1 MDNQIVDIPK
11 RIGKDKY
18 GLRELKVGDSKFF
31 PMCWDEVPR
40 LQRRL
45 LSAAK
50 SRSIKLVTRSVIED
64 GDEGVRL
71 WRIR

>member
-40 LQRRL
+40 MQRRL

-64 GDEGVRL
+64 GDEGVRI
-71 WRIR
+71 WRTE

>member
-40 LQRRL
+40 MQRKLR
-45 LSAAK
+45 SAAE
-50 SRSIKLVTRSVIED
+50 SRSIKVVTRSVIED

>member
-40 LQRRL
+40 MQRKLR
-45 LSAAK
+45 SAAM

-71 WRIR
+71 WRTE

>member
-1 MDNQIVDIPK
+1 MGNQIVDIPK

-40 LQRRL
+40 MQRKLR
-45 LSAAK
+45 SAAM

>member
-40 LQRRL
+40 MQRKLR
-45 LSAAK
+45 SAAM

-64 GDEGVRL
+64 GDEGMRL

>member
-40 LQRRL
+40 MQRKLR
-45 LSAAK
+45 SAAK
-50 SRSIKLVTRSVIED
+50 SRSIKVVTRSVIED

-71 WRIR
+71 WRTE

>member
-18 GLRELKVGDSKFF
+18 GLRELNVGDSKFF

-40 LQRRL
+40 MQRKLRA
-45 LSAAK
+45 AAK

-64 GDEGVRL
+64 GDEGMRL

>member
-31 PMCWDEVPR
+31 PMYWGEVPR
-40 LQRRL
+40 MQRRL

-50 SRSIKLVTRSVIED
+50 SRSIRLATRAVVED
-64 GDEGVRL
+64 DVAAMRI
-71 WRIR
+71 WRTE

>member
-31 PMCWDEVPR
+31 PMCLDEVPR
-40 LQRRL
+40 MQRRL
-45 LSAAK
+45 ISAAK
-50 SRSIKLVTRSVIED
+50 SRSIKLVTRATVED
-64 GDEGVRL
+64 DVAGMRI
-71 WRIR
+71 WRTE

>member
-40 LQRRL
+40 MQRKLR
-45 LSAAK
+45 SAAM

>member
-40 LQRRL
+40 MQRKLR
-45 LSAAK
+45 SAAK

-71 WRIR
+71 WRTE

>member
-40 LQRRL
+40 MQRKLR
-45 LSAAK
+45 SAATT
-50 SRSIKLVTRSVIED
+50 RSIKLVTRSVIED

>member
-1 MDNQIVDIPK
+1 MIIDIPK
-11 RIGKDKY
+11 RIGADKY
-18 GLRELKVGDSKFF
+18 GLRDMKVGDSKFF

-40 LQRRL
+40 MQRKLR
-45 LSAAK
+45 SAAE

>member
-40 LQRRL
+40 MQRRL

>member
-31 PMCWDEVPR
+31 PMYWDEVPR
-40 LQRRL
+40 MQRRL

-50 SRSIKLVTRSVIED
+50 SRSIKLATRAVVED
-64 GDEGVRL
+64 GDEGMRL

>member
-40 LQRRL
+40 MQRRL
-45 LSAAK
+45 RSAAK

>member
-40 LQRRL
+40 MQRKLR
-45 LSAAK
+45 SAAK

>member
-40 LQRRL
+40 MQRRL

-64 GDEGVRL
+64 GDEGMRL